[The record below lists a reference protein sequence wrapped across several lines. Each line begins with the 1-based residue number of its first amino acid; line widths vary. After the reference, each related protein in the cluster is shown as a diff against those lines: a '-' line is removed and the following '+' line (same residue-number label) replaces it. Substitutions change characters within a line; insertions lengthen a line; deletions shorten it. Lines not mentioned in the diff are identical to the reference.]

1 MFVAQFRYFA
11 HCVAER
17 QPPRLCPPEETCQVM
32 QVMTASRQS
41 ADSGRVI
48 ALRDERGGTID
59 P

>member
-1 MFVAQFRYFA
+1 V

-41 ADSGRVI
+41 AESGRVI
-48 ALRDERGGTID
+48 ALREERGCMT
-59 P
+59 